1 MDDDFMDKYS
11 DDWGGLSD
19 VSVAKPVEKPSA
31 TNNMARPDVGRSDG
45 FGLQSLESLDS
56 PPQLKK
62 NEEVS

>member
-19 VSVAKPVEKPSA
+19 VSAEVAKPVEKPSA
-31 TNNMARPDVGRSDG
+31 ANNMKRPDVDRSDG

-56 PPQLKK
+56 PP
-62 NEEVS
+62 